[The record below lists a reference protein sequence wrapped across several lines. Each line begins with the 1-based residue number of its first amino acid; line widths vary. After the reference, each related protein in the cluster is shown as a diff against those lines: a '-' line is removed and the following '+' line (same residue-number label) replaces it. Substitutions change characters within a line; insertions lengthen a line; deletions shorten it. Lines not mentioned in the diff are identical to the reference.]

1 MKEEKDSAFAPER
14 NTNGYKEGG
23 QQTQLGTE
31 GEHTLVENNVL
42 FTSFIFFSAEGKRFI
57 SVLHL
62 I

>member
-1 MKEEKDSAFAPER
+1 MKEGKDSAFVPER

-23 QQTQLGTE
+23 QQTE
-31 GEHTLVENNVL
+31 GDLTLVENNVL
-42 FTSFIFFSAEGKRFI
+42 STSSIFFSTEGKRFM